1 MPYIGNSPGTG
12 TRNRFIYTATASQ
25 TTFSGADDNG
35 KTLKY
40 ADSDYVDVYLNGIC
54 LVPVTDYTS
63 TSKTSIVLTQ
73 AASLNDTLEVVAYDI
88 ATISDT
94 VSKADGGNFEAGVNI
109 DGDVGI
115 GTTSP
120 LRSLHVSGA
129 GDTGLMLQTT
139 NATDDKEIWEI
150 QSAADASSEAN
161 LIFRTRVNAGTG
173 GTEALRITND
183 GKVGIGTSS
192 PTHELVLFGTGA
204 GNATMQI
211 EGEGGADPQINFLT
225 NNTTHWSV
233 GVDDSRFD
241 TFKINN
247 HSAVGTTNEYLCV
260 DTSGKVGI
268 NTDSMSNNLTIE
280 GTGYTLFGMK
290 RNTGV
295 TTGTGELGIHMETNS
310 QTTVSFDDEGSF
322 VFGQAGTPST
332 QAGFTE
338 LVRIDNDGRLRL
350 LTGTS
355 NPGSSQSGV
364 RISGVNGDNFWQ
376 SANSGTSGYDQL
388 VFINANGTVG
398 RITTSGSGTTYSTS
412 SDYRLKENVTDIT
425 DGITRVK
432 QLSPKRFNFIADS
445 NTIVDGFLAHEAQA
459 VVPEAVT
466 GAKDGME
473 DEEYEVSAATGDI
486 YTPATEEAEEV
497 IHSSNVEQP
506 ETLEEGQRWRET
518 TAAEMGTR
526 TVPKMQG
533 IDQAKLVPLLTAA
546 LQEAIA
552 KIETLETKV
561 AALEAG

>member
-109 DGDVGI
+109 DGNVGI

-150 QSAADASSEAN
+150 QSAADSSSEAN

-173 GTEALRITND
+173 GTEA
-183 GKVGIGTSS
+183 
-192 PTHELVLFGTGA
+192 
-204 GNATMQI
+204 M
-211 EGEGGADPQINFLT
+211 
-225 NNTTHWSV
+225 
-233 GVDDSRFD
+233 
-241 TFKINN
+241 
-247 HSAVGTTNEYLCV
+247 
-260 DTSGKVGI
+260 
-268 NTDSMSNNLTIE
+268 
-280 GTGYTLFGMK
+280 
-290 RNTGV
+290 
-295 TTGTGELGIHMETNS
+295 
-310 QTTVSFDDEGSF
+310 
-322 VFGQAGTPST
+322 
-332 QAGFTE
+332 
-338 LVRIDNDGRLRL
+338 RIDNDGNVGIGSTDPSTRLHIVPPDNTTANKITQGFGSARANANDVVAGGFDSEFVTRDGNVNTGAFVRVIDTNTNSSFPTTIRGGVL
-350 LTGTS
+350 SFGTVDGTS
-355 NPGSSQSGV
+355 GSSADADEKMRIDHLGRVMIGTTTEGAANEAEELTISGTDQVGITLRSTNSGGGRIYFSDGTSGTPEYAGYIIYNHSSNEMIFGTNATEQFRVTNDKQLFVGTTTAVGSSQAGV
-364 RISGVNGDNFWQ
+364 QVAGTDGFNFWR
-376 SANSGTSGYDQL
+376 SSTTATTGYDQC
-388 VFINANGTVG
+388 VYINGNGVVG
-398 RITTSGSGTTYSTS
+398 RITTSGSGTSYGTT
-412 SDYRLKENVTDIT
+412 SDYRLKENVTDVT

-432 QLSPKRFNFIADS
+432 QLSPKRFNFIADAD
-445 NTIVDGFLAHEAQA
+445 TKVDGFLAHEAA
-459 VVPEAVT
+459 TVVPEAVT
-466 GAKDGME
+466 GTKDAVE
-473 DEEYEVSAATGDI
+473 VWKEHEELPDGVSVGDNKLDDDGNTI
-486 YTPATEEAEEV
+486 
-497 IHSSNVEQP
+497 P
-506 ETLEEGQRWRET
+506 EY
-518 TAAEMGTR
+518 
-526 TVPKMQG
+526 QG
-533 IDQAKLVPLLTAA
+533 IDQSKIVPLLTAA

-561 AALEAG
+561 AALEAE